1 MGLPI
6 TLGWGTG
13 RVRCNL
19 IWYNDFTALP
29 QTTKSGGKGGGVKQ
43 TTYTYTASIIM
54 GLCAGEVVDIPTVYR
69 DKDVFQNSK
78 IATSWDGYDYEF
90 TSQTA
95 IQQAGL
101 NLATGTTSQMP
112 WGYVTS
118 MHPDQALAY
127 RGLAYVYAQDYPLND
142 NAAIPNH
149 SFEVEFSI
157 RVAGKQDANP
167 KDITVDLLTNPVHGL
182 PGWSSGLI
190 GDLTL
195 WSDYCLANGLLISPV
210 LDTARPARDLI
221 NEWCEIT
228 NSAAFWSEGKL
239 KVGTYGDAS
248 ATGNGVTFTPDLTP
262 IYALTE
268 DDFIP
273 IDDYIP
279 VSIEIR
285 NQSDAYNIVQVEFLD
300 RSNQYNV
307 AVSPSQDLA
316 NINEYGKRKQ
326 DPVNWHAICD
336 ASVARL
342 SSQLL
347 LQRTLYRRELYT
359 FKLAWNY
366 VVLDPMDY
374 VSLTT
379 TTDQLKL
386 DNKLVQIISIE
397 ENEDDCLTF
406 IAEAVNVGSGSSPKY
421 SAYTGDAI
429 SVQTQ
434 MTPVAVSP
442 PVLVNAPSSLTGLDP
457 EVWVAVAG
465 ANPNWG
471 GCEVWISADD
481 ISYQRVGVITAPAKI
496 GKSTALLPDSTD
508 PDTTN
513 TLSVNMSLSGQD
525 LLSSSAANAN
535 SGSTLFVLGD
545 EIMAYQTATL
555 TSTNNYNLTT
565 LRRGLYGTAHTAH
578 SSNSNF
584 ARLDEAVFKI
594 SYTDLNFGEVMYIK
608 LPSFNSFGLTVE
620 DLSTVTP
627 YSITLLNSTEAVDWR
642 VVADQKSISGFLTNE
657 SHTVAS
663 ASDGTG
669 YSLTTAGGLF
679 KVYNGDTDV
688 SLEATFSVLGIS
700 TKNGLTM
707 SIDSLGAY
715 SLSGTSWTSDSETFT
730 LQAVYNGVTIQKEYS
745 IAKSKAGVNG
755 SGGPLLFLSST
766 AQTFTYD
773 GTGAASPSS
782 QTVTFTANLQNATG
796 DVTFVATGYTA
807 TGTSLGPITL
817 SGTGDTRTMSN
828 TQFGSAAYAV
838 VVASYDTVS
847 DTVTVVRLK
856 DGAAGSPGTPGANG
870 LNSASVFLYKR
881 ATSTPAVPSTTL
893 TYTFATGVL
902 SGTLDGWTQSV
913 PSGTDPIYVTLATA
927 SSTSSTDTIP
937 TGEWASP
944 AILAQNGTNG
954 SPGAPGTNGLN
965 NAIVYLYQRA
975 ASAPSAPSGT
985 FTYTF
990 ATGVLS
996 GGTPG
1001 SWTQTIPAVN
1011 GNPLWVIA
1019 ATASSN
1025 TATDSIA
1032 ASEFTSPTKL
1042 VQDGDP
1048 GTPGSNGLNSA
1059 SVFLYK
1065 RATSTPAVPST
1076 TLTYTFSTGLLSGTL
1091 DGWTQTIPSGTDPI
1105 YVTLAT
1111 AASTSSTDT
1120 IGTGEWATPTVLAQN
1135 GTNGSPGTNGLNN
1148 AIVYLYQRAASS
1160 PAAPSGTFTYTF
1172 ATGVLSG
1179 GTPGS
1184 WTQTIPAVNG
1194 NPLWVIAATA
1204 SSNTATDTIAASE
1217 FTSPTTLAQD
1227 GAPGSNG
1234 LNSASV
1240 FLYKRAT
1247 STPAVPSTTTT
1258 YTFATGV
1265 LSGTLDG
1272 WTQSVPSGTDP
1283 VYVTLA
1289 TAASTSSTDTVL
1301 TSEWASPTVLA
1312 QNGTNGSPGTNGL
1325 NNAIVYLYQRASS
1338 APSAPSGTFTYTFA
1352 TGVLSGGTPGSWT
1365 QTIPA
1370 VNGSPLW
1377 VIAATAS
1384 SNTATDTIAAA
1395 EFTSPTTL
1403 AQDGAPGSNGLNSAS
1418 VFLYKRA
1425 TSTPAVPSTT
1435 LTYTFSTGLL
1445 SGTLDGWTQA
1455 VPSGTDPV
1463 YVTLATAASTSSTD
1477 TIPTSEWASPTILA
1491 QNGTPGS
1498 NGLNNAIVYLYQR
1511 AASSPTAPS
1520 GTFTYTFATGVL
1532 SGGTPGSWTQAIPAV
1547 NGNPLWVIAATASSN
1562 TATDTIAASEF
1573 SSPTTLAQDGAPG
1586 SPGANGLNSASVFIY
1601 KRATSTPA
1609 VPSTTLT
1616 YTFSTGLLSGTLDG
1630 WTQAVPSGTDPVYV
1644 STATAAS
1651 TSSTDTIPTSE
1662 WASPNVLA
1670 QNGTPGTN
1678 GLNNAMVYLY
1688 QRAASTPSAPLGTF
1702 TYTFSTGVLSGGTP
1716 GSWTQTIPATNGN
1729 PLWVIAAT
1737 ASSNTATDTI
1747 AAAEFTSPTT
1757 LVQDGTPGSP
1767 GSPGT
1772 SAVGVNL
1779 TNTAVQLF
1787 AYADGSVP
1795 SYANAT
1801 GQVKVYNGATDVTAS
1816 STFSATPSTGVT
1828 GTVNSSGAYSVTAM
1842 TVNNGTLTITATYAG
1857 VAYTRVFTVSKLLTG
1872 YEIVSALPTTNLF
1885 EGRMVYLESSN
1896 KLYRNIDGTFAGWTV
1911 EVDGA
1916 DIKAGTVTA
1925 AKMNVTQL
1933 SAITATI
1940 GTLRTATTGA
1950 RTEISDNVIKV
1961 YDAANTL
1968 RVKIGD
1974 LSL

>member
-1 MGLPI
+1 MGFGTASISSPKINQLSIQSSSLGLPI

-19 IWYNDFTALP
+19 IWYNDFQAIS
-29 QTTKSGGKGGGVKQ
+29 QTQKSGGKGMGGVKN

-54 GLCAGEVVDIPTVYR
+54 GLSLGEILSVPTIYR
-69 DKDVFQNSK
+69 DKEVFKDNTIS
-78 IATSWDGYDYEF
+78 TSWDGFDYEF
-90 TSQTA
+90 TAYTA
-95 IQQAGL
+95 LQQAGL
-101 NLATGTTSQMP
+101 NLATGSTTQTP
-112 WGYVTS
+112 WGYLTS
-118 MHPDQALAY
+118 NYPDQALAY
-127 RGLAYVYAQDYPLND
+127 RDIAYVYAQNYALNE

-149 SFEVEFSI
+149 SFEVKFATHVIGSD
-157 RVAGKQDANP
+157 DADP
-167 KDITVDLLTNPVHGL
+167 KDITVDLLTNPNHGL
-182 PGWSSGLI
+182 PGWTSGLI
-190 GDLTL
+190 GDLTT
-195 WSDYCLANGLLISPV
+195 WSTYCLANNLLLSPV
-210 LDTARPARDLI
+210 IDTARAARDLI

-228 NSAAFWSEGKL
+228 NSAAFWSEGVL
-239 KVGTYGDAS
+239 KVGTYGDAP

-273 IDDYIP
+273 LEDYVP
-279 VSIEIR
+279 VSLEIR
-285 NQSDAYNIVQVEFLD
+285 NQADACNIVQVEFLD
-300 RSNQYNV
+300 RANQYNV
-307 AVSPSQDLA
+307 AIAPSQDLA
-316 NINEYGKRKQ
+316 NINEYGRRKQ
-326 DPVNWHAICD
+326 DPVSWHAICD

-347 LQRTLYRRELYT
+347 LQRTLYRREVYK
-359 FKLAWNY
+359 FKLPWNY
-366 VVLDPMDY
+366 ILLDPMDY

-386 DNKLVQIISIE
+386 TNRLVQIVSIE
-397 ENEDDCLTF
+397 EGEDDCLLFT
-406 IAEAVNVGSGSSPKY
+406 AEGVNVGSGSSPLYNAY
-421 SAYTGDAI
+421 SGDAI
-429 SVQTQ
+429 TVQTQ
-434 MTPVAVSP
+434 MTPVPVSP
-442 PVLVNAPSSLTGLDP
+442 PVIVKAPSSMTGLDP
-457 EVWVAVAG
+457 EVWLAVAG

-471 GCEVWISADD
+471 GCQVWISADGVD
-481 ISYQRVGVITAPAKI
+481 YQQVGSITSPAKVGVTTNLMPNV
-496 GKSTALLPDSTD
+496 PN
-508 PDTTN
+508 PDTTSV
-513 TLSVNMSLSGQD
+513 LGVNMSLSDQD
-525 LLSSSAANAN
+525 LIGTSATNAN
-535 SGSTLFVLGD
+535 SGATLFVVEN
-545 EIMAYQTATL
+545 EIMTYEDATL
-555 TSTNNYNLTT
+555 TGTNLYNLQNFQ
-565 LRRGLYGTAHTAH
+565 RGLYGTTPASHI
-578 SSNSNF
+578 SGSKF
-584 ARLDEAVFKI
+584 ARLDESVFKI
-594 SYTDLNFGEVMYIK
+594 SYTDLNYGEMMYIK
-608 LPSFNSFGLTVE
+608 LPSFNPFGNSVE
-620 DLSTVTP
+620 DLSTVST
-627 YSITLLNSTEAVDWR
+627 YSVSLLDSTQAVDWR
-642 VVADQKSISGFLTNE
+642 VVADQKAISGFLTNE
-657 SHTVAS
+657 SHTVA
-663 ASDGTG
+663 AESDGTG
-669 YSLTTAGGLF
+669 YSLTDAGGLF
-679 KVYNGDTDV
+679 KVYSADTDV
-688 SLEATFSVLGIS
+688 SSEATFSVLGVS
-700 TKNGLTM
+700 TKNGLTI
-707 SIDSLGAY
+707 SINSSGAY
-715 SLSGTSWTSDSETFT
+715 TLSGTSWTSDAETFS
-730 LQAVYNGVTIQKEYS
+730 LEAVYNGVTIQKEYS

-796 DVTFVATGYTA
+796 DITFVATGYTA

-847 DTVTVVRLK
+847 DTVTIVRLK

-893 TYTFATGVL
+893 TYTFSTGVL

-937 TGEWASP
+937 TGEWAAP

-1001 SWTQTIPAVN
+1001 SWTQAIPAVN

-1048 GTPGSNGLNSA
+1048 GTPGANGLNSA

-1076 TLTYTFSTGLLSGTL
+1076 TLTYTFSTGVLSGTL
-1091 DGWTQTIPSGTDPI
+1091 SGWTQTIPSGTDPI

-1120 IGTGEWATPTVLAQN
+1120 IATGEWATPTVLAQN

-1160 PAAPSGTFTYTF
+1160 PA
-1172 ATGVLSG
+1172 
-1179 GTPGS
+1179 
-1184 WTQTIPAVNG
+1184 
-1194 NPLWVIAATA
+1194 
-1204 SSNTATDTIAASE
+1204 
-1217 FTSPTTLAQD
+1217 
-1227 GAPGSNG
+1227 
-1234 LNSASV
+1234 
-1240 FLYKRAT
+1240 
-1247 STPAVPSTTTT
+1247 
-1258 YTFATGV
+1258 
-1265 LSGTLDG
+1265 
-1272 WTQSVPSGTDP
+1272 
-1283 VYVTLA
+1283 
-1289 TAASTSSTDTVL
+1289 
-1301 TSEWASPTVLA
+1301 
-1312 QNGTNGSPGTNGL
+1312 
-1325 NNAIVYLYQRASS
+1325 
-1338 APSAPSGTFTYTFA
+1338 APSGTFTYTFA

-1630 WTQAVPSGTDPVYV
+1630 WTQSVPSGTDPVYV

-1670 QNGTPGTN
+1670 QNGSNGAPGTN

-1688 QRAASTPSAPLGTF
+1688 QRAASTPAAPSGTF

-1787 AYADGSVP
+1787 AYADGTVP

-1801 GQVKVYNGATDVTAS
+1801 GQVKVYNGATDVTSS
-1816 STFSATPSTGVT
+1816 STFSSIASTGVT
-1828 GTVNSSGAYSVTAM
+1828 GSVNSSGAYSVTAM

-1857 VAYTRVFTVSKLLTG
+1857 VAYTRIFTVSKLLTG

-1885 EGRMVYLESSN
+1885 EGRMVYLDTTN
-1896 KLYRNIDGTFAGWTV
+1896 KLYRNIDGTFSGWTV

-1925 AKMNVTQL
+1925 AKMNVNQL

-1968 RVKIGD
+1968 RVKLGD

>member
-1076 TLTYTFSTGLLSGTL
+1076 T
-1091 DGWTQTIPSGTDPI
+1091 
-1105 YVTLAT
+1105 
-1111 AASTSSTDT
+1111 
-1120 IGTGEWATPTVLAQN
+1120 
-1135 GTNGSPGTNGLNN
+1135 
-1148 AIVYLYQRAASS
+1148 
-1160 PAAPSGTFTYTF
+1160 
-1172 ATGVLSG
+1172 
-1179 GTPGS
+1179 
-1184 WTQTIPAVNG
+1184 
-1194 NPLWVIAATA
+1194 
-1204 SSNTATDTIAASE
+1204 
-1217 FTSPTTLAQD
+1217 
-1227 GAPGSNG
+1227 
-1234 LNSASV
+1234 
-1240 FLYKRAT
+1240 
-1247 STPAVPSTTTT
+1247 TT

-1289 TAASTSSTDTVL
+1289 TAASTSSTDTIL

-1325 NNAIVYLYQRASS
+1325 NNAIVYLYQRAAS

-1532 SGGTPGSWTQAIPAV
+1532 SGGTPGSWTQTIPAV

-1688 QRAASTPSAPLGTF
+1688 QRAASTPSAPSGTF